1 MKVRKIFVL
10 LFALLFAFVLPA
22 CNGEKKETLPD
33 SVEITVDG
41 EVTEEAYFAIPE
53 KVTGVKGA
61 VTVRYA
67 ADKTGIYFGITV
79 KDESLEISKSGG
91 LLQSDYVG
99 LCVDVKADPDKN
111 DGISESTHL
120 FRFDITGRYTYSV
133 ADDYGNW
140 QELFADKAD
149 SLPGTETPEYALKV
163 EVNEGYSAE
172 IYYTWEQLGTTAE
185 AMEEQ
190 NRIMYYIEHRDYNVD
205 IKADANI
212 LSPSGYNRLVLLG
225 DRKGSNLPLLPPEIT
240 IDGIMDEE
248 EWETATVTNEGNFSE
263 LFPGETA
270 GDFIAKAF
278 FGKNGVYFGVFVEEP
293 ELWAPYGPGP
303 AYKNCGMEFRIHVF
317 DKDGMPLAAYKW
329 LFDLHGPQWHETV
342 AGGLASSFAPY
353 AEYKYHIV
361 GTVNDDSDT
370 DTSWGF
376 EMYVPYEHLN
386 ISDPDTDYLK
396 LLNAVGSFEQHNA
409 LPESYRNNPAN
420 QDNSGAVSWDFP
432 ENYPVVK
439 K

>member
-1 MKVRKIFVL
+1 MKINKILLILFVFML
-10 LFALLFAFVLPA
+10 GLTLQA
-22 CNGEKKETLPD
+22 CNGEKEEALPET
-33 SVEITVDG
+33 VEITVDG
-41 EVTEEAYFAIPE
+41 EVTEEAYFLIPE

-61 VTVRYA
+61 VTVNYA
-67 ADKTGIYFGITV
+67 ADQTGIYFGIRV
-79 KDESLEISKSGG
+79 KDEKIEISKSGG

-99 LCVDVKADPDKN
+99 ICVDVKADPDKN

-133 ADDYGNW
+133 GDDYGNW
-140 QELFADKAD
+140 EELVADKAFT
-149 SLPGTETPEYALKV
+149 LPGTETPKYELIVV
-163 EVNEGYSAE
+163 EDEGYSAE
-172 IYYTWEQLGTTAE
+172 IYFTWEQLGTSASEIET
-185 AMEEQ
+185 Q

-212 LSPSGYNRLVLLG
+212 LSPSSYNRLVLLG
-225 DRKGSNLPLLPPEIT
+225 DRKGSNLPPVAPEIT
-240 IDGIMDEE
+240 IDGKMDEE
-248 EWETATVTNEGNFSE
+248 VWKSATITNEGNFGE

-278 FGKNGVYFGVFVEEP
+278 FGKDGVYFGVYVEEP
-293 ELWAPYGPGP
+293 ELWAPNGPGP
-303 AYKNCGMEFRIHVF
+303 AYKNCGMEFRIHVL
-317 DKDGMPLAAYKW
+317 DKDGTPLAAYKW

-342 AGGLASSFAPY
+342 AGGLASSFAPFV
-353 AEYKYHIV
+353 EYKYYID

-370 DTSWGF
+370 DTGWGF

-386 ISDPDTDYLK
+386 ISNPDTDYIK
-396 LLNAVGSFEQHNA
+396 LLHAVGSFEQNNA

-420 QDNSGAVSWDFP
+420 QDSSGAVSWDFP